1 MGRARWCRAAM
12 GSQATGRQQKKKTL
26 GSAAPNCCRPVP
38 RLMGSQRPMGSG
50 NGRSLSELSTEPR
63 RRWRI
68 YEPRR
73 GSSLPDSRSLRGGEK
88 TRLLLSSTLS
98 IPQGKLW
105 LGDIPGLWC
114 PPPARLRD
122 AGMRQGGP
130 YPWGWCQTPAG
141 CSTRGC
147 RTSCRTRTRWLPARS
162 RDVGCGGLT
171 SSPAKPH
178 RLPPETPRG
187 APITAAQCPCGMMGT
202 ALLTL
207 PAKQRV
213 AFGVP
218 GDPSVPDAPL
228 ATVRAEKNIGGLWTC
243 VHPLSIG

>member
-1 MGRARWCRAAM
+1 MGTWGGRGGAGRLWAAKPRD
-12 GSQATGRQQKKKTL
+12 GNRKKPLL
-26 GSAAPNCCRPVP
+26 GSVAPNCCHPVP
-38 RLMGSQRPMGSG
+38 QLVGSQRPMGSG
-50 NGRSLSELSTEPR
+50 NGRSLSDLSTEPR

-73 GSSLPDSRSLRGGEK
+73 GSSLPDSKSLRGGEK
-88 TRLLLSSTLS
+88 TRLLLSSTPS
-98 IPQGKLW
+98 IPRGNLW

-122 AGMRQGGP
+122 AGTRQGGP

-162 RDVGCGGLT
+162 RDVGRGGLA

-178 RLPPETPRG
+178 RLPPETPWDDGHGPPHPACKADGDIRG
-187 APITAAQCPCGMMGT
+187 PWRPISARCTISHCKG
-202 ALLTL
+202 
-207 PAKQRV
+207 
-213 AFGVP
+213 
-218 GDPSVPDAPL
+218 
-228 ATVRAEKNIGGLWTC
+228 
-243 VHPLSIG
+243 